1 MINNIDLGRF
11 GMILG
16 PLVLIIMLSLS
27 PPEGLSQEGWYAA
40 AVTVFMGIWWITEAV
55 PISVTALLPIVLF
68 PVLGVQAIAATTAPY
83 ANPLIFLFLGGFI
96 LAIAMEKWDLHRRV
110 ALVIVSRVGVA
121 PKSIILGFIVAAA
134 FLSMWVS
141 NTSTAIMM
149 LPIALSIL
157 VLIDRGMKDADH
169 SATNST
175 KEKTN
180 FELALIL
187 SIAYACNIGGMGTLI
202 GTPPNALLAAFMLE
216 NYGIEIGFLEW
227 MKVGV
232 PLLIVSVPLLYFVLT
247 RWIYPIRITE
257 IPGGKKLIARELDQ
271 LGVMT
276 NQEKKVG
283 TLFVSAALLWMF
295 RPALSPYLP
304 GLSDAGIAIAI
315 GVALFLVPAGTQ
327 RVTTDESD
335 ETDPNSNSSNSKDVS
350 SGEDE
355 QGGNYEGILEWK
367 DAQRLP
373 WGILLLFGG
382 GLSMASAIS
391 STGLAAWI
399 GSGIGGL
406 QNWPIVLLIVIVIT
420 LMVFLTEM
428 TSNTAS
434 TATFLPILASIA
446 IGLGENP
453 LLFAIPTVLAASCAF
468 MLPVATPP
476 NAIVYGSGRI
486 TIPEMSR
493 AGLLL
498 NLLFITLLS
507 IGALTFFGLVFGI
520 EIGML
525 PDWVNP

>member
-16 PLVLIIMLSLS
+16 PLVLFIMLLLS
-27 PPEGLSQEGWYAA
+27 PPEGLSQESWYAA

-55 PISVTALLPIVLF
+55 PISVTALVPIVLF
-68 PVLGVQAIAATTAPY
+68 PLLGVQAIAATTAPY

-141 NTSTAIMM
+141 NTATAIMM

-157 VLIDRGMKDADH
+157 ALIDRGTENNESLDP
-169 SATNST
+169 NST

-216 NYGIEIGFLEW
+216 NYGVEIGFLEW

-232 PLLIVSVPLLYFVLT
+232 PLLLVSIPLLYFVLT

-257 IPGGKKLIARELDQ
+257 IPGGKGLIAKELDQ
-271 LGVMT
+271 LGKMT

-283 TLFVSAALLWMF
+283 ILFVLAALLWMF
-295 RPALSPYLP
+295 RPALAPYLP

-315 GVALFLVPAGTQ
+315 GVALFLVPAGKQ
-327 RVTTDESD
+327 RKNAIESSLD
-335 ETDPNSNSSNSKDVS
+335 IDSDSPANSSAND
-350 SGEDE
+350 DE
-355 QGGNYEGILEWK
+355 QGGNYQGILEWK

-399 GSGIGGL
+399 GSGIDGL
-406 QNWPIVLLIVIVIT
+406 QNWPIVLLVVIVIA

-498 NLLFITLLS
+498 NLLFIALLS
-507 IGALTFFGLVFGI
+507 LGALTFFGFVFGI
-520 EIGML
+520 EIGVL
-525 PDWVNP
+525 PEWANR